1 MASDGV
7 VEQPRI
13 VSGGM
18 VGDTYM
24 RLAAMSELNM
34 HYVSTHFMHPD
45 DLLDVDRGAAEGWET
60 YKGGLEDY
68 LKWLSATAPD
78 LRRQTGT
85 ECSAAI
91 QRYAQLTVTLDST
104 DTAWTLH
111 LGNFVDEAWLFFRA
125 NEGTPGKVTGGEL
138 TRLTGNLYLLKANAD
153 TVRIEKKGA

>member
-1 MASDGV
+1 
-7 VEQPRI
+7 
-13 VSGGM
+13 
-18 VGDTYM
+18 M

-60 YKGGLEDY
+60 YKGGLKDY
-68 LKWLSATAPD
+68 LKWLSAAAPD

-111 LGNFVDEAWLFFRA
+111 LGNFADEAWLFFRA

>member
-1 MASDGV
+1 MPYVQEFGVASDGI

-60 YKGGLEDY
+60 YKGGLKDY
-68 LKWLSATAPD
+68 LKWLSAAAPD

-125 NEGTPGKVTGGEL
+125 NEGTPGSNYRK
-138 TRLTGNLYLLKANAD
+138 
-153 TVRIEKKGA
+153 

>member
-1 MASDGV
+1 
-7 VEQPRI
+7 
-13 VSGGM
+13 
-18 VGDTYM
+18 
-24 RLAAMSELNM
+24 M
-34 HYVSTHFMHPD
+34 HCVSTHFMHPD

-60 YKGGLEDY
+60 YKGGLKDY
-68 LKWLSATAPD
+68 LKWLSAAAPD

-153 TVRIEKKGA
+153 TVRIEKKGV